1 MDVLTDI
8 IKVILYFF
16 GIIFCWIGLITVI
29 NKVKTG
35 SSLPVEEIDKVDS
48 LVAVNDSITI
58 VVNNLDSIKNAKVIE
73 IKGLNN
79 DSTLSLFYKLLSE

>member
-1 MDVLTDI
+1 MDVLTDV

-16 GIIFCWIGLITVI
+16 GIIFCWIGVITVI
-29 NKVKTG
+29 NKVKTD

>member
-1 MDVLTDI
+1 MDVLTDV

-29 NKVKTG
+29 NKVKPD

-73 IKGLNN
+73 IKGLDN